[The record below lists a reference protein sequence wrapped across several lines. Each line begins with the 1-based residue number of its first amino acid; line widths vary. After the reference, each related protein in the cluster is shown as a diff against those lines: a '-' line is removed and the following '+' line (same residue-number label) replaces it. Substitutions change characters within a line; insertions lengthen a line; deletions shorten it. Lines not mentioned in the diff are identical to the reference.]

1 MSTIR
6 IGSCS
11 VGLMGGLVL
20 ASLVGSGATASAQA
34 PAQTPPQTRPAAP
47 APARDTL
54 VGVRSGISFGMRG
67 GVAIAK
73 LVSDQEGTTQGRIAP
88 TGGIFAEARF
98 GRLIT
103 LVLDVLYTEYG
114 GNGVNPLPWYGGDS
128 LGGYKVE
135 RMNLQTQSIEVPL
148 QLKLRPS
155 LSSPIVPY
163 VAFGASR
170 TWFLGTVSDNF
181 VKRDS
186 AVVEV
191 GVNMDPVVHR
201 YDFAG
206 LGAVGLEVRGTRLRW
221 SVEVFSR
228 FGMTDFNRPQVRGMT
243 GYTASATGVK
253 VGFGR

>member
-1 MSTIR
+1 M
-6 IGSCS
+6 
-11 VGLMGGLVL
+11 
-20 ASLVGSGATASAQA
+20 ASLFGGAAAGAQEA
-34 PAQTPPQTRPAAP
+34 VQSPPQPLVQ

-54 VGVRSGISFGMRG
+54 VGVRSGVSFGLRG
-67 GVAIAK
+67 GIGVAK

-88 TGGIFAEARF
+88 TGGIYAEARF
-98 GRLIT
+98 GRLIS

-114 GNGVNPLPWYGGDS
+114 GNGVNPVTLYGGDS
-128 LGGYKVE
+128 IGGYKVE

-163 VAFGASR
+163 VSIGASR
-170 TWFLGTVSDNF
+170 TWFLGSVSDNYL
-181 VKRDS
+181 KRDS
-186 AVVEV
+186 TLVEI

-201 YDFAG
+201 NDFAG

-228 FGMTDFNRPQVRGMT
+228 FGLTDFNRPRVAGMT